1 MSAAAYA
8 GPVRTL
14 REPGN
19 PGKVKLTEV
28 SAALASLNRLGR
40 PKVPFLV
47 ILVWSGATIVPGVV
61 RKKLVGKLKPLD
73 GLIGKPECHRAVPA
87 YSHPP
92 IIASTRR
99 LALAPNR
106 CPRPK
111 GRSMM

>member
-61 RKKLVGKLKPLD
+61 RKKL
-73 GLIGKPECHRAVPA
+73 IGKPECHRAVPA